1 MLITRPKATVAR
13 TLVSTAKLAAK
24 PAMKSAVKS
33 AAKVE
38 TRIVKKAHPAE
49 EVLNTTSVRRTRHST
64 TASDKSRMVAKAKQA
79 IEEQLKLISK
89 SEETID
95 AATEQIKQAYKVVEA
110 QLKLADLTC
119 HSYEDHVAEIVEQ
132 WTNQSRNI
140 DPKKFRNKVTAEVF
154 WDSIEVSLT
163 KAKAHLTEKEINEI
177 ADVVPSQFKGKVL
190 KIKKLGAV
198 KRKPKE

>member
-1 MLITRPKATVAR
+1 MLISRPKATVAR

-24 PAMKSAVKS
+24 PVVKTVAKAKAEPPPEPS
-33 AAKVE
+33 TQPAAKS
-38 TRIVKKAHPAE
+38 R
-49 EVLNTTSVRRTRHST
+49 LRLTSSN
-64 TASDKSRMVAKAKQA
+64 TASDKSRMVAKAKLA
-79 IEEQLKLISK
+79 IEEQLILISK
-89 SEETID
+89 YEDEID
-95 AATEQIKQAYKVVEA
+95 VAVEQIAQATKIVEA
-110 QLKLADLTC
+110 QLKLAGLTC
-119 HSYEDHVAEIVEQ
+119 HSYGDHVAEIIEQ

-140 DPKKFRNKVTAEVF
+140 DPKKFRNKVPVEVF
-154 WDSIEVSLT
+154 WSSIEVSLT